1 MTFDLFPD
9 DENDLPML
17 EVRIH
22 LQKQLIQHYQEMRL
36 QHCAE
41 KEAQELDQLE
51 KKRMWL
57 SLKTK

>member
-17 EVRIH
+17 VVRIH
-22 LQKQLIQHYQEMRL
+22 IQKQVIQHYQEMRL
-36 QHCAE
+36 QHCVE

-51 KKRMWL
+51 KKLTWL
-57 SLKTK
+57 SLKIK